1 MTREPDAEPEEEDV
15 EEDEEPTGRA
25 RAAVLLVVG
34 AVASW
39 RIITVFPEVAYVA
52 TGAVGTVV
60 VQKTRQLM
68 TRDKEPA
75 ESVEDEEQPDVG
87 AALRRLVGDDNGVLL
102 TRLQRDLKLRDT
114 KAVKQLLDDAG
125 IPWKGVRTRD
135 GNSTGV
141 HVKDIPAAPSPAD
154 HAHGDGCCCR
164 SGDNANSN
172 NGSGAGHGEGIRVE
186 PIENSGGHILR
197 GELPQ
202 RPDMT
207 AEDLLTRFLA
217 EIAKRNP
224 APGEVN
230 EG

>member
-1 MTREPDAEPEEEDV
+1 MTREPDTEPEDDAV
-15 EEDEEPTGRA
+15 DEDEESTGRA
-25 RAAVLLVVG
+25 RTVVLLVVG

-39 RIITVFPEVAYVA
+39 RIISVFPEVAYVA
-52 TGAVGTVV
+52 TGIVGTVV

-75 ESVEDEEQPDVG
+75 EAVEDEEQPDVG
-87 AALRRLVGDDNGVLL
+87 EALRRLVGDDNGVLL
-102 TRLQRDLKLRDT
+102 TRLQRDLKLHDT

-141 HVKDIPAAPSPAD
+141 HVKDIPAAPSPSD
-154 HAHGDGCCCR
+154 HSHGDGCCCR

-172 NGSGAGHGEGIRVE
+172 NGSGPGTEEGIRVE

-197 GELPQ
+197 GSLPE
-202 RPDMT
+202 RSDAT
-207 AEDLLTRFLA
+207 VEDLVTRFLA

-224 APGEVN
+224 GPGEVN
-230 EG
+230 KP